1 MQKEESEEEEDSS
14 EEEESDSENENVAH
28 TAITRSSSQSSRR
41 SSGPSASMSGFQ
53 IPGLTESQIK
63 KLLELSSKS
72 DNMADTKV
80 IGQLQS
86 QIEKLIEAQSK
97 VSAQPSI
104 RDRTT
109 SSSAPVKLKDIK
121 DLQKKL
127 MELEKK
133 TQNMPAG
140 GGHMGGV
147 LRIYR
152 PLLVKDDPEFRRY
165 FKLKEMAMPA
175 EQIKA
180 KMEGD
185 GVNPALLDTPDEVS
199 PNDPGVRCLFPMIL
213 LVVVEGLSLT

>member
-1 MQKEESEEEEDSS
+1 MLKEESEEEEDSS
-14 EEEESDSENENVAH
+14 EDEESDSESENVAH
-28 TAITRSSSQSSRR
+28 AAISRSSSQSSRR
-41 SSGPSASMSGFQ
+41 SSGPNNGMGSFQ

-86 QIEKLIEAQSK
+86 QIEKLMEAQSK
-97 VSAQPSI
+97 AVAQPSI
-104 RDRTT
+104 RDRTA

-121 DLQKKL
+121 ELQKKL

-140 GGHMGGV
+140 GGHMSGV
-147 LRIYR
+147 QSIYR
-152 PLLVKDDPEFRRY
+152 PLLVKDDPEFRKY
-165 FKLKEMAMPA
+165 FKLKEMAMPS

-185 GVNPALLDTPDEVS
+185 GVNPALLDIPDEVS
-199 PNDPGVRCLFPMIL
+199 PNDPGVSCFLVAGKVSRCFRH
-213 LVVVEGLSLT
+213 